1 MFSVLFEVHPRKE
14 QYEAYLDNAKML
26 RPELEKI
33 EGFVEN
39 IRYGSLI
46 RDGWILSL
54 SSWRDEKS
62 LVRWRTMVKHH
73 EVQEKGRNEIL
84 LDYHL
89 RVGQYTADTKVPPDC
104 ELAEQRLDETET
116 GDATTVLLTT
126 AKKPDSLGKDAT
138 ADAIAHFL
146 GLDKRAKGYVA
157 HDVYDA
163 VLTPGDLIL
172 MTSFKTHEDA
182 EAYAASA
189 QVPSDARMRR
199 VRVVRDYGKY
209 DRREAPQYY
218 PDVAKE
224 PA

>member
-14 QYEAYLDNAKML
+14 KYDAYLANAKML

-33 EGFVEN
+33 DGFVEN
-39 IRYGSLI
+39 IRYGSLV
-46 RDGWILSL
+46 REGWILSL

-73 EVQEKGRNEIL
+73 EVQELGRNEIL

-89 RVGQYTADTKVPPDC
+89 RVGQYTADTKLPPDC

-116 GDATTVLLTT
+116 GDATTVVLTT
-126 AKKPDSLGKDAT
+126 SKRPASLGKDAKT
-138 ADAIAHFL
+138 QEIAKAL
-146 GLDKRAKGYVA
+146 GLDESAKGYVEY
-157 HDVYDA
+157 DVYDS
-163 VLTPGDLIL
+163 VLTPGDMIL

-182 EAYAASA
+182 EAFAASA
-189 QVPSDARMRR
+189 KVPDDARLRN

-209 DRREAPQYY
+209 DRRETPQYY
-218 PDVAKE
+218 PEVAKE